1 MIDIVS
7 KKTRSR
13 MMSSIKSKDTKPE
26 MIVRRFLHRQGF
38 RYRLHVKKLPG
49 SPDIVLPKYRT
60 VIFVHGC
67 FWHQHEGCS
76 YATMPSSNREFWLD
90 KFSQN
95 QLRDSR
101 NLDDLHKLGWK
112 TIVVWECGLRTRK
125 KNVLHDLIKIISQLP
140 LQHMEIS

>member
-38 RYRLHVKKLPG
+38 RYRLHVKELPG

-67 FWHQHEGCS
+67 FWHQHKGCS
-76 YATMPSSNREFWLD
+76 YATIPANNKEFWLD

-112 TIVVWECGLRTRK
+112 TIVVWECGLRKRE
-125 KNVLHDLIKIISQLP
+125 KNVLHGLIKIISQMP
-140 LQHMEIS
+140 HQHMEIS